1 MPSLADIQD
10 AFATA
15 LLDRTLPVP
24 RSLSGSARRR
34 ADRRFAVYRN
44 NVAVGLVS
52 ALAARFPVVKRLVGD
67 EFFRAMA
74 HAYASVELPRSPL
87 MMYYGETFPVFIE
100 EFAPAAPI
108 PYLADVARIEVARGL
123 AYHAADATPLDP
135 RGFAAIPADQ
145 LPNLRIRLHPSVSVI
160 TSNHPIYSIWHINQD
175 PDRFVPVSL
184 FAREAVLVARP
195 CLRVKTQCI
204 THEIAQFIRALAA
217 GRALGESIDITSA
230 AEGLA
235 VLIGAKIVIGLGHN
249 IRPLRH

>member
-1 MPSLADIQD
+1 MPSLSDIQD

-108 PYLADVARIEVARGL
+108 PYLADIARIEMARGL

-135 RGFAAIPADQ
+135 RAFAAVPTDQ
-145 LPNLRIRLHPSVSVI
+145 LASLRMR
-160 TSNHPIYSIWHINQD
+160 
-175 PDRFVPVSL
+175 
-184 FAREAVLVARP
+184 
-195 CLRVKTQCI
+195 
-204 THEIAQFIRALAA
+204 
-217 GRALGESIDITSA
+217 
-230 AEGLA
+230 
-235 VLIGAKIVIGLGHN
+235 
-249 IRPLRH
+249 